1 MAIVR
6 CSSCF
11 KHEREG
17 QRLTNWATATSMSLS
32 SPIAAIIA
40 NHTFVDGNKRTGY
53 VGGVLFLELNG
64 AILTAPESDAMR
76 AALELTSGKIDENKF
91 AVWLRKNNRR
101 L

>member
-11 KHEREG
+11 KHKREG
-17 QRLTNWATATSMSLS
+17 QRLTDRVTVTSMSLN
-32 SPIAAIIA
+32 SPIAATIA
-40 NHTFVDGNKRTGY
+40 NPPFVEGNKRTGY
-53 VGGVLFLELNG
+53 VVGVLFLELNG